1 LHLDDDARLTRA
13 VSAFMLVGVEFL
25 VVSTITHAEGEPLV
39 KRTLFAALV
48 LAIGMSLLAAARLAA
63 GETPTVNESARRIP
77 VAYSVDVV
85 VVGGGTGAVSA
96 AVAAARAGAGVF
108 LAAPR
113 PYLGDDMTAT
123 LRLWLEEGEV
133 PTAPLAKALF
143 HDPLASVDR
152 PSRHRISFTYAADRP
167 SAALHPDTAKPSRLS
182 DLAWGDPTRQS
193 VQYDDDVNLTLDL
206 GEPRD
211 VAGVHVWTYQ
221 RTGSSGFRVRD
232 VTVFTSDD
240 KRAWREG
247 GTVDGATSKNL
258 GDASFNLPVRLST
271 RTRYLKLHVRKAPGA
286 ARILL
291 GEIEVVGPVPEGE
304 EETPPKPPWP
314 RPMHVKQTLDRALL
328 DAGVD
333 FLYNCYATGVL
344 SDADGRPSGI
354 VMANRAGRQAVVAKV
369 VIDATDRAAVARMA
383 GAHFR
388 PYPPG
393 PQTFR
398 RVVIGGAVQKAPG
411 MTSRVIEPPFV
422 GAIRTSEST
431 GVYPIIEY
439 TLTLP
444 MTGDTEPS
452 WANADQQA
460 RTRTYHPGQQFTS
473 DVLFQVPP
481 DCVVGRENTQDAP
494 SPVDEISLGVF
505 RPKDVARLF
514 VLGGCADVSR
524 PRAEKLLRPLAL
536 IDLGTRL
543 GSAVAAEAKLLPE
556 PTGVKLRGRPASQP
570 VASGDV
576 REILD
581 GVRPNQESNT
591 IGQDAR
597 ALPVVGRYD
606 VVVIGGGTAGAP
618 AGIAAARQGAQ
629 TLVVEKLSA
638 LGGVGTTGA
647 ISIYC
652 QGNRVGFTSTVAGGT
667 SWIIE
672 EKTEWWRSTLL
683 EAGADVWFGAIGC
696 GVLVDDR
703 EQNRV
708 FGAVIATP
716 RGRAVVLARV
726 VVDATGNADLAA
738 AAGVPCVY
746 TDESEFAMQG
756 TGLPPRQLGAT
767 YTNTDYTYTD
777 ETDLVDVWHLLV
789 YAKDK
794 YRGAFDLGQLV
805 DTRERRR
812 IRGDYTLTILDQV
825 SERTFGDSIAKALTS
840 YDTHGY
846 IVDPYLLLRHPLRQR
861 FTSYIPYR
869 CLLPRGFEGLIV
881 TGIGLSAHRDA
892 QPIVRMQPDVQNQG
906 YAAGA
911 AAAMAARDDTGIR
924 GIDVRALQRHL
935 VEIGNLPESVL
946 TDTDSHPLP
955 PERVAAAVEHL
966 VDDYRNLAII
976 LGHRQASLPLLKDA
990 YRAANGEK
998 ELAYAKVLGM
1008 MGDAAGLET
1017 LLAEVQRAEAWDT
1030 PPAWNIGGDYPEA
1043 ARVGWGMSH
1052 LDNTLVSLGR
1062 TRRPEA
1068 LPAVLAK
1075 LAMLEAKTSFS
1086 HHRAVYLAL
1095 EWLGDARAAPPL
1107 AELLHAPGMGGHA
1120 VTSIDQRASSAPT
1133 RSQATRELILARTL
1147 YRCGDWEGTAEKTL
1161 DTYTRDLRG
1170 HFARHARAVLA
1181 AGKEYKP
1188 PY

>member
-1 LHLDDDARLTRA
+1 MRQNLR
-13 VSAFMLVGVEFL
+13 VS
-25 VVSTITHAEGEPLV
+25 
-39 KRTLFAALV
+39 LV
-48 LAIGMSLLAAARLAA
+48 LAIGTSFFAAARPAA
-63 GETPTVNESARRIP
+63 GESPMVNESARQIP

-96 AVAAARAGAGVF
+96 AVAAARAGASVF

-113 PYLGDDMTAT
+113 PYLGDDVTAT
-123 LRLWLEEGEV
+123 LRLWLEEGETA
-133 PTAPLAKALF
+133 TAPLAKALF
-143 HDPLASVDR
+143 RDPLASVDR

-167 SAALHPDTAKPSRLS
+167 SAALHPDTEKPSRLT

-232 VTVFTSDD
+232 VMVFTSDD
-240 KRAWREG
+240 ERSWREA

-258 GDASFNLPVRLST
+258 GDASFNLPIRLST

-291 GEIEVVGPVPEGE
+291 GEIEVVAPAPDGE
-304 EETPPKPPWP
+304 EETDERPPWP

-333 FLYNCYATGVL
+333 FLYNCYATDLL
-344 SDADGRPSGI
+344 SDTDGRPSGI

-388 PYPPG
+388 PYPTG
-393 PQTFR
+393 SQTFR
-398 RVVIGGAVQKAPG
+398 RVVIGGAVQEAPG
-411 MTSRVIEPPFV
+411 MTARVIEPPFV

-452 WANADQQA
+452 WASADQLA

-481 DCVVGRENTQDAP
+481 DAVVGRENAGDTRSA
-494 SPVDEISLGVF
+494 VDEIPLGAF
-505 RPKDVARLF
+505 RPKDVERLF

-524 PRAEKLLRPLAL
+524 PQAQKLLRPLAL

-543 GSAVAAEAKLLPE
+543 GGAAAAEAKLLSE
-556 PTGVKLRGRPASQP
+556 PTGVKLPGKPASRPA
-570 VASGDV
+570 ARGDV

-581 GVRPNQESNT
+581 GVRPNRESAT
-591 IGQDAR
+591 VPQDAR

-618 AGIAAARQGAQ
+618 AGIAAARQGAK
-629 TLVVEKLSA
+629 TLVIEKLSA

-672 EKTEWWRSTLL
+672 QKIEWWRSTLL
-683 EAGADVWFGAIGC
+683 EAGADVWFAVVGC

-708 FGAVIATP
+708 LGAVIATP
-716 RGRAVVLARV
+716 RGRAVVLAGV

-738 AAGVPCVY
+738 AGGAACVY

-789 YAKDK
+789 YAKDQ
-794 YRGAFDLGQLV
+794 YRGAFDLGQLI

-812 IRGDYTLTILDQV
+812 IQGDYTITILDQV

-846 IVDPYLLLRHPLRQR
+846 IVDPYLLLRHPLRRR

-869 CLLPRGFEGLIV
+869 CLLPEGFEGLIV

-911 AAAMAARDDTGIR
+911 AAAMAAKAGTGIR

-955 PERVAAAVEHL
+955 PQRVADAVEHL
-966 VDDYRNLAII
+966 VDDYRSLAII
-976 LGHRQASLPLLKDA
+976 LGHRRAALPLLQDA
-990 YRAANGEK
+990 YRAAIAEK
-998 ELAYAKVLGM
+998 KLAYAKVLGM
-1008 MGDAAGLET
+1008 MGDATGLKA
-1017 LLAEVQRAEAWDT
+1017 LLAEIEGAETWDT
-1030 PPAWNIGGDYPEA
+1030 PPTWNIGNDYPEA
-1043 ARVGWGMSH
+1043 AQVGWGMSR
-1052 LDNTLVSLGR
+1052 LDNTLVALGR

-1075 LAMLEAKTSFS
+1075 LAMLDAKTSFS
-1086 HHRAVYLAL
+1086 HHRAAYLAL
-1095 EWLGDARAAPPL
+1095 EWLADPRAAQPL
-1107 AELLHAPGMGGHA
+1107 AELLDSPDMGGHA
-1120 VTSIDQRASSAPT
+1120 VTSIDQRASSART
-1133 RSQATRELILARTL
+1133 RSRATRELILARTL
-1147 YRCGDWEGTAEKTL
+1147 YRCGDWQGAAEKTL
-1161 DTYTRDLRG
+1161 QTYSHDLRG

-1181 AGKEYKP
+1181 AGKDYKP
-1188 PY
+1188 